1 MYISSNVR
9 RIFIILATL
18 LLLLSCNKDNPA
30 VDPQPQPEPPTPV
43 AKAPMYVWIDASAN
57 FNNFANSKATI
68 AKEVNRLAECGF
80 TDLIVDIRP
89 TEGTVL
95 YPSKIAPEAKRLAA
109 WVGGNYKFVN
119 RTATWDYLQAFIDAG
134 HAAGL
139 RVNVSLNT
147 FVAGYGGYYG
157 LESEGPIFLPD
168 GSPGKIP
175 ASWATV
181 QNTEDGLKSSF
192 YKGVQGTVFMNPANE
207 EVQNY
212 LISILKEVAAYDVD
226 GIVLDRCRFDD
237 SNLMSDFSEETREKF
252 SEYISYEPEDWP
264 VLEKGTARLT
274 GTSSEKGLSYPLSAE
289 QKQWLT
295 FRAKVIHDF
304 VEKAAAAVHSVNE
317 KVRFGCYVGAWY
329 STYTESGVNWASPR
343 YMTHTVYP
351 KWADSDYHTYGY
363 ADHCDFMFLGCY
375 SSAKSIYGVTEWTM
389 EGFSSRGRS
398 LLMGDTVFAG
408 GPDIGNPDGWP
419 EGGQG
424 SKIYSTIDAIMRS
437 ANGYFV
443 FDLCHIRMY
452 DYWSYFKDAIAK
464 YNNQ

>member
-1 MYISSNVR
+1 M
-9 RIFIILATL
+9 LP
-18 LLLLSCNKDNPA
+18 LLLSCSKENA
-30 VDPQPQPEPPTPV
+30 QPVEPTPEPEPPTPV
-43 AKAPMYVWIDASAN
+43 VKDPMYVWIDAAAN
-57 FNNFANSKATI
+57 FKTYANSKANI
-68 AKEVNRLAECGF
+68 ANEIKKIADCGF
-80 TDLIVDIRP
+80 TEIIVDIRP

-95 YPSKIAPEAKRLAA
+95 YPSKIAPEARRLPA
-109 WVGGNYKFVN
+109 WTDKTYKYVE

-139 RVNVSLNT
+139 KVNAALNV
-147 FVAGYGGYYG
+147 FVGGHGGNSAYKMTA
-157 LESEGPIFLPD
+157 EGPIFTGD
-168 GSPGKIP
+168 IP
-175 ASWATV
+175 TSWATV
-181 QNTEDGLKSSF
+181 QNTTNGLKSS
-192 YKGVQGTVFMNPANE
+192 YYEGTESTVFLNPARD

-237 SNLMSDFSEETREKF
+237 TNLMCDFSDETKAKF
-252 SEYISYEPEDWP
+252 VEYIGKEPSVWP
-264 VLEKGTARLT
+264 VLDAGTARLT
-274 GTSSEKGLSYPLSAE
+274 GTATEKGLSYPLSDE
-289 QKQWLT
+289 QKQWLA

-304 VEKAAAAVHSVNE
+304 IVKAAAAVHTVNPE
-317 KVRFGCYVGAWY
+317 VRFGCYVGAWY

-351 KWADSDYHTYGY
+351 KWANTDYHTYGY

-375 SSAKSIYGVTEWTM
+375 ASTSSIYGTTEWTM
-389 EGFSSRGRS
+389 QGFASKGSK

-419 EGGQG
+419 AGNNGP
-424 SKIYSTIDAIMRS
+424 KLYSTIDAIMKS
-437 ANGYFV
+437 ANAYFV

-452 DYWSYFKDAIAK
+452 DYWSYYKDAISK